1 MHVIVNGKF
10 ANNKTIPI
18 SSFAH
23 DTLNNENTLRRENK
37 LSDRQ
42 REFEDA
48 LKLTLGASIS
58 LLEEEIKRYNGTDES
73 RYMRHFMNELFL
85 NQENQL
91 KGSDDIDTTIGNL
104 MHFGDALKSL
114 KKILSAGKCIFND
127 DEDSS
132 IMRPTNEPNEIVDQG
147 DDIIR
152 SGNHWVGTMRPTNNP
167 QPLVDQGDD
176 IIRNPTVNPDTD
188 SDSDLYATNPPP
200 RHALN
205 R

>member
-1 MHVIVNGKF
+1 MHVVVNGRF
-10 ANNKTIPI
+10 AYNKSIPI
-18 SSFAH
+18 SQFAQ
-23 DTLNNENTLRRENK
+23 DTLHNDITLHREHG

-58 LLEEEIKRYNGTDES
+58 LLEQEIKRHNGTDEA
-73 RYMRHFMNELFL
+73 RYTKHFMNELFL

-91 KGSDDIDTTIGNL
+91 KGSDDINATIGNL
-104 MHFGDALKSL
+104 MHFADALKSL

-127 DEDSS
+127 IETNVH
-132 IMRPTNEPNEIVDQG
+132 RPTNDPSEIVDQG
-147 DDIIR
+147 DDIIP
-152 SGNHWVGTMRPTNNP
+152 SKQLVSTNPP

-176 IIRNPTVNPDTD
+176 IIENPIVDPNEDEE
-188 SDSDLYATNPPP
+188 DLHAINPPP
-200 RHALN
+200 RNRLN